1 MTNKDKIKVLITD
14 DHKLFR
20 SGIMAMLSNT
30 EDIQV
35 IASVASG
42 EEAVNEV
49 RRERPDV
56 VLMDILMGGMS
67 GIEATRWIKE
77 TDATVKVVVVTME
90 ISKEYVSA
98 AIKSGVDGYLPK
110 DVNEE
115 TLLDA
120 IRTVNR
126 GERFFNEAI
135 MKLVFEDFYLHE
147 KLKNPAKR
155 LPNELTK
162 REYEVL
168 GLVADGKTNREIGD
182 TLFISV
188 KTVETHKSHILDK
201 LGLKNTSDLIKY
213 AIRNRIISV
222 DSL

>member
-1 MTNKDKIKVLITD
+1 MTVGDKIKVLITD

-20 SGIMAMLSNT
+20 SGIEAMLSST
-30 EDIQV
+30 KDIQV
-35 IASVASG
+35 IGSVPSG
-42 EEAVNEV
+42 EEAINEA
-49 RRERPDV
+49 RMNRPDV

-77 TDATVKVVVVTME
+77 GDPSVKVVVVTME

-110 DVNEE
+110 DVDEE

-126 GERFFNEAI
+126 GGRFFNEAI

-147 KLKNPAKR
+147 KLKSPGKR

-168 GLVADGKTNREIGD
+168 SLVAEGSTNREIAD
-182 TLFISV
+182 NLFISV

-201 LGLKNTSDLIKY
+201 LGLKNTSELIKY
-213 AIRNRIISV
+213 AIRNKIISI